1 MWAGYF
7 LSSNLKDTVWKQTF
21 LLIRKLAYDDHKLYY
36 CEKRD
41 EKEISNNDV
50 PGQDT
55 FMIEQTWYY
64 ALSGFLQSI
73 STLTNRCVSVVAP
86 LMFHNV
92 LL

>member
-1 MWAGYF
+1 MKFVETYCSAWPQQVLVWAGYF

-55 FMIEQTWYY
+55 FMIEQTW
-64 ALSGFLQSI
+64 
-73 STLTNRCVSVVAP
+73 
-86 LMFHNV
+86 
-92 LL
+92 